1 MTVQN
6 GRCRDG
12 GWEDAAGQPPDFR
25 YSGHHQK
32 RGQRYPRTRR
42 DGGKDGG
49 GTVER
54 MVAGRWKGWWRDDAT
69 EGLLKVMIFREI

>member
-1 MTVQN
+1 M
-6 GRCRDG
+6 
-12 GWEDAAGQPPDFR
+12 
-25 YSGHHQK
+25 
-32 RGQRYPRTRR
+32 TRR
-42 DGGKDGG
+42 DGEMDGG

>member
-12 GWEDAAGQPPDFR
+12 GWADAAGRPPDFR

-32 RGQRYPRTRR
+32 KGPKLTP
-42 DGGKDGG
+42 D
-49 GTVER
+49 
-54 MVAGRWKGWWRDDAT
+54 VAGLWKGWWRDGAT
-69 EGLLKVMIFREI
+69 EGLPKVVIFNEI